1 MDSVLDEKTYTIQQ
15 VAEEMDVSTHTLRYY
30 EKMGLLKSIRR
41 GENGRRIY
49 TERDLGWIY
58 WLKLLR
64 SSGMSI
70 RMMKR
75 YVEITRA
82 GDHTLDERCA
92 ILEEH
97 RNHLR
102 TKIEQL
108 QVYLEKIDQKVEFY
122 RGYELELMNKSERST
137 K

>member
-1 MDSVLDEKTYTIQQ
+1 MEAILDEKTYTIQQ
-15 VAEEMDVSTHTLRYY
+15 VAEEMDISAHTLRYY
-30 EKMGLLKSIRR
+30 EKIGLLQSIGR

-49 TERDLGWIY
+49 TELDLGWVY

-70 RMMKR
+70 RVMKR
-75 YVEITRA
+75 YVQITRA
-82 GDHTLDERCA
+82 GDHTMDERCA

-108 QVYLEKIDQKVEFY
+108 QVYLEKINQKVEFY
-122 RGYELELMNKSERST
+122 RGYEMELQKKNGRSRR
-137 K
+137 

>member
-1 MDSVLDEKTYTIQQ
+1 MESIPVEKTYTIQE
-15 VAEEMDVSTHTLRYY
+15 VEKEMGLSIHTLRYY
-30 EKMGLLKSIRR
+30 EKIGLLHPIRR
-41 GENGRRIY
+41 GENGRRVY
-49 TERDLGWIY
+49 SEADLGWIY

-64 SSGMSI
+64 ESGMPI

-82 GDHTLDERCA
+82 GDHTMSERCA

-102 TKIEQL
+102 EKIGTL
-108 QVYLEKIDQKVEFY
+108 HGYLERLDQKVEFY
-122 RGYELELMNKSERST
+122 QGYKTPDREK
-137 K
+137 